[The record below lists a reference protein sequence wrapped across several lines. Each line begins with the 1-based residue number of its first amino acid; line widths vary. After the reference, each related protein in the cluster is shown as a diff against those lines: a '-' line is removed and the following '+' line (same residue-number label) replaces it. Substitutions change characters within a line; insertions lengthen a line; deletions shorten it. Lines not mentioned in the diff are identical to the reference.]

1 MQNPD
6 ELRQRT
12 LTGFLFPIIDL
23 VFRSLR
29 PEGAPSPLVNG
40 HLWEAKLIALECANF
55 IVSRVEEDIEDQD
68 AAPAAQVAAPVAPVV
83 VDLVS
88 DEEEPAPPVIPSPE
102 FNSGEEDD
110 VAAPPTPST
119 EEEEDYFPPTPP
131 SEETLSTSLDHI
143 VHVGFFCAY
152 GCSLSP
158 ITGVRYTSGR
168 KARDRYQVY

>member
-88 DEEEPAPPVIPSPE
+88 DDEEPQPPVIEPQLPALELPALEEVPQPVAPVSPE
-102 FNSGEEDD
+102 FYSEDD
-110 VAAPPTPST
+110 VPPTANPR
-119 EEEEDYFPPTPP
+119 
-131 SEETLSTSLDHI
+131 I
-143 VHVGFFCAY
+143 A
-152 GCSLSP
+152 
-158 ITGVRYTSGR
+158 
-168 KARDRYQVY
+168 ARDSTRDSAVSCIR